1 MVHNVEEIGH
11 IEQSAHSLV
20 RIMPIKIRASLV
32 HYLFCYIDPLQC
44 FNFALVNAHVLKNGR
59 KHSTLAWEKLF

>member
-20 RIMPIKIRASLV
+20 RIMPIKIVAV
-32 HYLFCYIDPLQC
+32 P
-44 FNFALVNAHVLKNGR
+44 V
-59 KHSTLAWEKLF
+59 